1 MNKQQRMFLLVAL
14 VFVAM
19 LGSAIVLI
27 YTKHQSRKLYV
38 EVRQL
43 IAQADALNTEWG
55 QLQLEQS
62 AWSDHGRIEQVART
76 KLMMAMPKPDDVVF
90 IKP

>member
-1 MNKQQRMFLLVAL
+1 MNKQQRVFVLVAL
-14 VFVAM
+14 VFIAM

-76 KLMMAMPKPDDVVF
+76 KLAMAMPKPDDVIF